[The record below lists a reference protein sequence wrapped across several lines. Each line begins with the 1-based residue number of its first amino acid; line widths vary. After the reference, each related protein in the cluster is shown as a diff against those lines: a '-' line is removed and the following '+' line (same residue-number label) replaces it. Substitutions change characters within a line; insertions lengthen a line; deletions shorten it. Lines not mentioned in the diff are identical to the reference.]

1 MSRIAGCFARLA
13 KEERTALIPYLTAGD
28 PEPQNTVG
36 LLHTLAREGADLI
49 EIGVPF
55 SDPMADGPVI
65 QAACERALAHG
76 VRLQDV
82 LEMVAAFRRDD
93 ANTPLILMG
102 YSNPIV
108 AMGVDLFAAQAAQA
122 GVDGVLAVDLPP
134 EEAGPLRAA
143 LAERELDL
151 IFLIAPTTAEE
162 RIRIICE
169 QARGFVYYVSLRGTT
184 GAKLPELDDAA
195 HQVARIR
202 ACTALPV
209 GIGFGIRDAASAAR
223 AGALADA
230 VIVGSA
236 LVDAMQTAT
245 DSHAA
250 AAALMQA
257 LRSGLDTPARVGVD
271 T

>member
-1 MSRIAGCFARLA
+1 MSRIAKCFARLA
-13 KEERTALIPYLTAGD
+13 TEGRTALIPYLTAGD
-28 PEPQNTVG
+28 PEPESTVG

-82 LEMVAAFRRDD
+82 LGMVAEFRREDPD
-93 ANTPLILMG
+93 TPLVLMG

-108 AMGVDLFAAQAAQA
+108 AMGAEHFAEQAAQA

-134 EEAGPLRAA
+134 EEAGPIRAA
-143 LAERELDL
+143 LTQRELDL
-151 IFLIAPTTAEE
+151 IFLVAPTTAED
-162 RIRIICE
+162 RIRAICE
-169 QARGFVYYVSLRGTT
+169 QAQGFVYYVSLRGTT
-184 GAKLPELDDAA
+184 GAKLPEMDDAA
-195 HQVARIR
+195 QQVERIR

-223 AGALADA
+223 AGELADA
-230 VIVGSA
+230 IIVGSA
-236 LVDAMQTAT
+236 LVDAIQAAT

-250 AAALMQA
+250 AAELMQA
-257 LRSGLDTPARVGVD
+257 LRNGLDTRNQEGVV